1 VDRLWINRELRPND
15 VPQLV
20 SVLVLD
26 GRDESEF
33 LALAGSLAGMV
44 SHPLGAAIVDGADGF
59 NGELRPVRNFQ
70 RIAAEGLSGSIRHH
84 NVILGSSALFAE
96 LGLSLNSLGDWAQRL
111 VQQGQRVLFLAIDG
125 ETAGFLGIVNRPSR
139 VHGAP

>member
-1 VDRLWINRELRPND
+1 

-59 NGELRPVRNFQ
+59 GKLRPVLNFQ
-70 RIAAEGLSGSIRHH
+70 RIAAEGLSGSIGHY